1 MASTFIS
8 LVIFGFSLIWYTC
21 SADPIAM
28 DNCWRK
34 VWSLTPSCTEMD
46 GSTDSSMGNPRL
58 CVFQSR
64 CDNAS
69 RPNSC
74 TVEFV
79 SYEENYP
86 IRSMAIP
93 ADNQMPISL
102 SKKSTTAEAWIGG
115 FVSVGIISLSGL
127 VGAIFWPLLNDP
139 NRKKTVM
146 RLLLGL
152 ATGSLSSSA
161 VFQLLPEA
169 FKIPESFPDYRH
181 TALIMW
187 LSLWGLYMFETLAG
201 IIFHKEEKK
210 IGIDELSPSL
220 QLTNGNGTEMKQ
232 ISHGHGHSHNHKLT
246 NKSMDEESP
255 ISTLALLVLFGDSLH
270 NIIDGMSIGAAF
282 SENVTTGISISIA
295 IACEEFPH
303 EIGDFAILI
312 QSGMSFRRAL
322 SFNFLS
328 ACTAFIG
335 LVIGICLG
343 NMEYS
348 GFVFS
353 FAGGLFLFI
362 TLTHLTPE
370 MKSMIDENLTES
382 KSSAY
387 TGLLLQNIGMLTGAT
402 LMYIITFSGFMKI

>member
-1 MASTFIS
+1 MASASTA
-8 LVIFGFSLIWYTC
+8 LVIFGFSLFWSIC
-21 SADPIAM
+21 SADPFAM

-46 GSTDSSMGNPRL
+46 SSSGSPRL

-64 CDNAS
+64 CDNTS
-69 RPNSC
+69 RPNAC
-74 TVEFV
+74 TIEFI

-86 IRSMAIP
+86 IKAMTIS
-93 ADNQMPISL
+93 DNQVPIL
-102 SKKSTTAEAWIGG
+102 QPRKSTNVEAWIGG
-115 FVSVGIISLSGL
+115 LVSVGIISLSGL
-127 VGAIFWPLLNDP
+127 VGAIFWPLLNNP

-146 RLLLGL
+146 RILLGL

-169 FKIPESFPDYRH
+169 FKISESFPDFRH

-187 LSLWGLYMFETLAG
+187 LSLWGLYMIETLAG
-201 IIFHKEEKK
+201 IIFYKEEKK

-220 QLTNGNGTEMKQ
+220 QLNNANGTEMKQ
-232 ISHGHGHSHNHKLT
+232 ISHGHGHGHSHSHKLT
-246 NKSMDEESP
+246 NKSMDDKSP

-370 MKSMIDENLTES
+370 MKSMIDENLVES

-402 LMYIITFSGFMKI
+402 LMYFITFSGFMKI

>member
-1 MASTFIS
+1 MASTLIA
-8 LVIFGFSLIWYTC
+8 LAVFGFFSFWSTC

-28 DNCWRK
+28 DDCWRK
-34 VWSLTPSCTEMD
+34 VWSLTPACTAM
-46 GSTDSSMGNPRL
+46 DSSTGTPRL
-58 CVFQSR
+58 CVYQSI
-64 CDNAS
+64 CDNKS

-74 TVEFV
+74 TVEFI
-79 SYEENYP
+79 SYEENYA
-86 IRSMAIP
+86 IKSMTIP
-93 ADNQMPISL
+93 DDQMPISL
-102 SKKSTTAEAWIGG
+102 PRKSTNAEAWIGG
-115 FVSVGIISLSGL
+115 LVSVGVISLSGL
-127 VGAIFWPLLNDP
+127 IGAIFWPLLNDP

-187 LSLWGLYMFETLAG
+187 LSLWGLYMLETLAG

-220 QLTNGNGTEMKQ
+220 QLTNSNGTEMKQ
-232 ISHGHGHSHNHKLT
+232 LSHGHSHKLV
-246 NKSMDEESP
+246 NKSKDDNSP

-370 MKSMIDENLTES
+370 MKSMVDENLTES

-387 TGLLLQNIGMLTGAT
+387 TGLLLQNIGMLIGAT
-402 LMYIITFSGFMKI
+402 LMYVITFSGFMKM

>member
-1 MASTFIS
+1 MSRGSRKTARAFLCWATAFAISATFRS
-8 LVIFGFSLIWYTC
+8 AC
-21 SADPIAM
+21 SAEPM

-34 VWSLTPSCTEMD
+34 VWSLTPPCTELND
-46 GSTDSSMGNPRL
+46 GDGNGRL
-58 CVFQSR
+58 CISNSR
-64 CDNAS
+64 CTNTS
-69 RPNSC
+69 RPNTC
-74 TVEFV
+74 TIEFI
-79 SYEENYP
+79 SSDQNYP
-86 IRSMAIP
+86 IRSMS
-93 ADNQMPISL
+93 ISDGPEL
-102 SKKSTTAEAWIGG
+102 TQKPRRSTNAEAWIGG
-115 FVSVGIISLSGL
+115 LLSVGVISLSGL
-127 VGAIFWPLLNDP
+127 VGGIFWPLLNDP
-139 NRKKTVM
+139 KKKKTVM

-169 FKIPESFPDYRH
+169 FKIPEAFPDYKY

-187 LSLWGLYMFETLAG
+187 LSLCGLYTIETLAG
-201 IIFHKEEKK
+201 IFFYKEEKK
-210 IGIDELSPSL
+210 IIVDELSPSL
-220 QLTNGNGTEMKQ
+220 QLANGNTTEMKQ
-232 ISHGHGHSHNHKLT
+232 ISHGHSHKMNT
-246 NKSMDEESP
+246 KSNDDKSP

-270 NIIDGMSIGAAF
+270 NVIDGMSIGAAF

-322 SFNFLS
+322 CFNFLS

-335 LVIGICLG
+335 FIIGICLG

-370 MKSMIDENLTES
+370 MKNMVDENLTES
-382 KSSAY
+382 KTSAY
-387 TGLLLQNIGMLTGAT
+387 IGLLLQNIGMFIGAT
-402 LMYIITFSGFMKI
+402 LMYIITFSGSINIQ

>member
-1 MASTFIS
+1 MASVSTA
-8 LVIFGFSLIWYTC
+8 LVIFAFSLVWSTC

-46 GSTDSSMGNPRL
+46 SSSGSPRL

-69 RPNSC
+69 RPNAC
-74 TVEFV
+74 TIEFI

-86 IRSMAIP
+86 IKAMASP
-93 ADNQMPISL
+93 DNQMPVL
-102 SKKSTTAEAWIGG
+102 QPRKSTNAEAWIGG
-115 FVSVGIISLSGL
+115 LVSVGIISLSGL

-146 RLLLGL
+146 RILLGL

-169 FKIPESFPDYRH
+169 FKIAESFPDFRH

-187 LSLWGLYMFETLAG
+187 LSLWGLYMIETLAG
-201 IIFHKEEKK
+201 IIFYKEEKK
-210 IGIDELSPSL
+210 VGIDELSPSL
-220 QLTNGNGTEMKQ
+220 QLNNGNGTEMKQ
-232 ISHGHGHSHNHKLT
+232 ISHGHGHSHSHKLT
-246 NKSMDEESP
+246 NKSMDDKSP

-282 SENVTTGISISIA
+282 SENVTTGISISVA

-370 MKSMIDENLTES
+370 MKSMIDENLIES

-402 LMYIITFSGFMKI
+402 LMYLITFSDFLQI

>member
-1 MASTFIS
+1 
-8 LVIFGFSLIWYTC
+8 
-21 SADPIAM
+21 
-28 DNCWRK
+28 
-34 VWSLTPSCTEMD
+34 
-46 GSTDSSMGNPRL
+46 
-58 CVFQSR
+58 
-64 CDNAS
+64 
-69 RPNSC
+69 
-74 TVEFV
+74 
-79 SYEENYP
+79 
-86 IRSMAIP
+86 MAIP
-93 ADNQMPISL
+93 AADNQMPTPL
-102 SKKSTTAEAWIGG
+102 SKRSTNAEAWIGG
-115 FVSVGIISLSGL
+115 LVSVGIISLSGL

-187 LSLWGLYMFETLAG
+187 LSLWGLYMLETLAS

-232 ISHGHGHSHNHKLT
+232 IPHGHSHNYKLT
-246 NKSMDEESP
+246 NKSMDDKSP

-370 MKSMIDENLTES
+370 MKSMIDENLIES